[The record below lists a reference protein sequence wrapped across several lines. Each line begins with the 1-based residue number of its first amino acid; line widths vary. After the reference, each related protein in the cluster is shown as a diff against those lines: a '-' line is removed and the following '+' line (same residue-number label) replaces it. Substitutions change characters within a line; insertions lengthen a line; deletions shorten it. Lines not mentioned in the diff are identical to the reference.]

1 MLRPIVERAAGDRIQ
16 SALRNR
22 RVAVVALVV
31 HGIALGLRI
40 LYHWRSHCNH
50 MQLRPYQEAA
60 VADLRLAYATG
71 HRAPLLVMPTG
82 AGKTQVFT
90 YITAA
95 MAQRGRRVTILV
107 HRRELIAQA
116 SRKLDQAGV
125 THGII
130 AAGTPA
136 TNAPIQVASV
146 QTLVRR
152 LEETPSPD
160 LIIIDEAHHA
170 AAGSWGK
177 ILDHWPDALR
187 LGVTA
192 TPARLDGRGLRD
204 NFDLIVHGPTVSDL
218 TAAGYLAPSKFYAP
232 PQVADLSTI
241 PTRAGDFASDATAAA
256 MDKPSIT
263 GDAID
268 HYQRICPG
276 APAIA
281 FCCTTDH
288 AENVAAQ
295 FRSAGF
301 SSQAILG
308 TTAIAQRDQQ
318 LKDLASGAIQILTS
332 VDVISE
338 GTDVPAVTAAIL
350 LRPTASI
357 GLYLQQVG
365 RILRPAAGKTHAIVL
380 DHVGNIHRHGWPDD
394 VRTWSLNSKPR
405 RQRDNVP
412 APTVRT
418 CPVCFAAFRP
428 APVCPCCGAACAPPG
443 RELKQVAG
451 ELLEMRKTKQLKVGM
466 KVGYNQEPLNGFTAG
481 PYTISFVGNLTA
493 RLSFNGEDSHQ
504 AALNMLVPWPTGKL
518 SSRRGK
524 ARTLPELLA
533 VAKER
538 GYSPGWA
545 YRVHN
550 ARQQHA

>member
-1 MLRPIVERAAGDRIQ
+1 
-16 SALRNR
+16 
-22 RVAVVALVV
+22 
-31 HGIALGLRI
+31 
-40 LYHWRSHCNH
+40 

-60 VADLRLAYATG
+60 VADLRRAYATG

-95 MAQRGRRVTILV
+95 MAQRNLSVTILV

-116 SRKLDQAGV
+116 SRKLTQAGV

-136 TNAPIQVASV
+136 TFAPIQVASV
-146 QTLVRR
+146 QTLIRR
-152 LEETPSPD
+152 LEDTSAPD

-170 AAGSWGK
+170 VAGSWGK

-192 TPARLDGRGLRD
+192 TPSRLDGRGLSD
-204 NFDLIVHGPTVSDL
+204 NFDVIVHGPTVSDL
-218 TAAGYLAPSKFYAP
+218 TASGYLAPCKLYAP
-232 PQVADLSTI
+232 PQVADLSAI
-241 PTRAGDFASDATAAA
+241 PTRAGDFASDAAAAA

-268 HYQRICPG
+268 HYRRICPG

-288 AENVAAQ
+288 AEHVAAQ

-301 SSQAILG
+301 SSSAILG
-308 TTAIAQRDQQ
+308 TTPIAQRDQQ

-338 GTDVPAVTAAIL
+338 GTDVPAVTTAIL
-350 LRPTASI
+350 LRPTASL

-365 RILRPAAGKTHAIVL
+365 RILRPAPGKPHAIVL

-394 VRTWSLNSKPR
+394 LRTWSLDSKPR
-405 RQRDNVP
+405 RQRDNAP

-418 CPVCFAAFRP
+418 CPVCFAAFKP
-428 APVCPCCGAACAPPG
+428 APVCPVCGAPSQLTP
-443 RELKQVAG
+443 REIQQRDG
-451 ELLEMRKTKQLKVGM
+451 ELQELERRTQRRQQGTARSLKELIHIGQARGM
-466 KVGYNQEPLNGFTAG
+466 KNPVAWAKHVFY
-481 PYTISFVGNLTA
+481 A
-493 RLSFNGEDSHQ
+493 RGL
-504 AALNMLVPWPTGKL
+504 K
-518 SSRRGK
+518 
-524 ARTLPELLA
+524 
-533 VAKER
+533 
-538 GYSPGWA
+538 
-545 YRVHN
+545 
-550 ARQQHA
+550 